1 MINEKFL
8 LFILALIQFAHIVDF
23 MIIMPL
29 GAQFMKLFDISPRQ
43 FSLMVTAYAISATVA
58 GFLSAMYIDRFDR
71 KQVLLYTFLGFTI
84 GTLGCAF
91 ADTYELFLSTRSFTG
106 AFGGILSALTF
117 AIVADVVPFERRSS
131 AMGIVMTAFS
141 VASIIG
147 VPSGIFLAAN
157 FGMKMPFF
165 VVGGLS
171 ILLVGLIILLVPPLR
186 FHLAKDGLR
195 VRPLKVL
202 QNIINDNN
210 QLRALSF
217 GIILMLGH
225 FTIIPFIAPYMQL
238 NVGFSDHDVTYIY
251 LCGGVV
257 SAIMLPTFGII
268 ADRLGNVQ
276 VFTIASFFALLSIF
290 AITNLGPVSMII
302 ALLVTTSFFLVASGR
317 NVPAMT
323 MVTSVV
329 KPENRG
335 SFMSIRASANELAL
349 ALSSFLAGL
358 IVTENPDGSLGNYEL
373 VGYFTIFMSVVAIA
387 MAWRLKA
394 VS

>member
-8 LFILALIQFAHIVDF
+8 LFVLALIQFAHIVDF

-71 KQVLLYTFLGFTI
+71 KPVLLFTFLGFTI

-91 ADTYELFLSTRSFTG
+91 ADTYELFLVARAFTG

-141 VASIIG
+141 VASIVG
-147 VPSGIFLAAN
+147 VPAGIFLAAN

-165 VVGGLS
+165 VVGGVS
-171 ILLVGLIILLVPPLR
+171 VLLVGLIILLIPPLR
-186 FHLAKDGLR
+186 FHLSKDGQR
-195 VRPLKVL
+195 VGPLKVL

-238 NVGFSDHDVTYIY
+238 NVGFSDQDVTYIY

-302 ALLVTTSFFLVASGR
+302 ALFVTTSFFLVASGR
-317 NVPAMT
+317 SVPAMT